1 MAEVKKSTPT
11 LDVGGLRRRTFA
23 HRPPSE
29 GLDAVVGDPAAE
41 EERAPEPPAPPAAE
55 AEAASRTAP
64 VAATAEPAP
73 LVAAQAPARTEVAI
87 PGGRR
92 PRLLPDG
99 RIDRRSTRFKG
110 RVVQLGVKVT
120 EEANA
125 DLEAVRQAI
134 PTGLLVDAV
143 ERSAAAY
150 RRIVEAARLRGET
163 PEAFLDR
170 LLSRRG
176 GAAG

>member
-1 MAEVKKSTPT
+1 MAEAKKAAPP
-11 LDVGGLRRRTFA
+11 LDVGGLRRRTFG

-29 GLDAVVGDPAAE
+29 GLDAVLGAPATEKAPTPQAAVASAARIE
-41 EERAPEPPAPPAAE
+41 EAPQAAPD
-55 AEAASRTAP
+55 
-64 VAATAEPAP
+64 
-73 LVAAQAPARTEVAI
+73 QAPQAVAQVPARALVTL
-87 PGGRR
+87 PGSRQ

-110 RVVQLGVKVT
+110 RVVQLGVKIT

-125 DLEAVRQAI
+125 DLEAVRQAL

-176 GAAG
+176 GVAS